1 MTPLRRRLIED
12 LTVRGYSENT
22 QQAYLSSVFELSRYY
37 NRSPD
42 RLSAREIQRFLVHL
56 HKERG
61 LAISS
66 CNRHVHGLRFF
77 YRVTL
82 GWPETTFSVPRRR
95 EPKRLPEILSQQEIQ
110 ALFQAAANQR
120 DRVLLMAAYGSG
132 LRSSEVVKLK
142 LTDIDSDR
150 MCLRIEQ
157 SKRNKDRYGLLS
169 ERLLRE
175 MNSYRQEA
183 CPKIWLFPGYGDR
196 HLCRAMA
203 CRIFLQTREKAGLT
217 KGGNIHGLRHAF
229 ATHMLEAGTD
239 LHTIQRLLG
248 HTSIRSTL
256 HYIHLTERR
265 LMTTR
270 SPLDTMDGF
279 DD

>member
-1 MTPLRRRLIED
+1 
-12 LTVRGYSENT
+12 
-22 QQAYLSSVFELSRYY
+22 
-37 NRSPD
+37 
-42 RLSAREIQRFLVHL
+42 
-56 HKERG
+56 
-61 LAISS
+61 
-66 CNRHVHGLRFF
+66 
-77 YRVTL
+77 
-82 GWPETTFSVPRRR
+82 
-95 EPKRLPEILSQQEIQ
+95 
-110 ALFQAAANQR
+110 
-120 DRVLLMAAYGSG
+120 
-132 LRSSEVVKLK
+132 
-142 LTDIDSDR
+142 
-150 MCLRIEQ
+150 
-157 SKRNKDRYGLLS
+157 
-169 ERLLRE
+169 